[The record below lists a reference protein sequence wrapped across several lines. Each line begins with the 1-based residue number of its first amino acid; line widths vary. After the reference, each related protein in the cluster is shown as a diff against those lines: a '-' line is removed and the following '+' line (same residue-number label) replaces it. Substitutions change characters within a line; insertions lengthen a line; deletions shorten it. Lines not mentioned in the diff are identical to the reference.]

1 MNDTGRALLVNAI
14 AYIARFTDD
23 RPIVH
28 TPCVFVQ
35 GKRLVD
41 RDYLAHRLRQP
52 KPDLSGLPY
61 FFAKADF
68 EKHLKDKSVEDV
80 AAWYRQERDYLHA
93 DADGKLTVDAD
104 ARRLRRPA
112 GRPRVP
118 GQGVGGEFA
127 GWRAADA
134 RRTPRPLRARRSRRE
149 GLRRGLV
156 GVGREEPGVPF
167 FSDTGGYRWY
177 LDPLAR
183 ARDSDRRPARRC
195 QRRTISKT
203 ADTRTKSASL
213 DYRRAI
219 WRVVC
224 PIRGRD
230 LPAGS
235 QARFLTH
242 SSLDPP
248 PNSADDQR
256 SKYRPTRPSP
266 ECVMS
271 LLAPARSRS
280 SSSWSSSPSSPS

>member
-1 MNDTGRALLVNAI
+1 MHFGFDLVPADMNDTGRALLVNAI

-41 RDYLAHRLRQP
+41 RDYLARRLRQP

-104 ARRLRRPA
+104 ARAFGVPPA
-112 GRPRVP
+112 GR
-118 GQGVGGEFA
+118 EFLGKA
-127 GWRAADA
+127 SAASPARA
-134 RRTPRPLRARRSRRE
+134 RRTLGDSWPATRPT
-149 GLRRGLV
+149 V
-156 GVGREEPGVPF
+156 
-167 FSDTGGYRWY
+167 
-177 LDPLAR
+177 
-183 ARDSDRRPARRC
+183 PARRPPPRTGRRGS
-195 QRRTISKT
+195 RRTGSTFSSATPAATAGTSTRWLSAAGFRPATCAALPAPRRRRRKT

-235 QARFLTH
+235 QARFF
-242 SSLDPP
+242 DPFF
-248 PNSADDQR
+248 
-256 SKYRPTRPSP
+256 T
-266 ECVMS
+266 
-271 LLAPARSRS
+271 
-280 SSSWSSSPSSPS
+280 